1 MRFVKFKKMKVI
13 RKIPNFIS
21 NFFRKKHIKYYALY
35 MRLRDIKY
43 FVESIQ
49 DLKKKLL

>member
-1 MRFVKFKKMKVI
+1 
-13 RKIPNFIS
+13 
-21 NFFRKKHIKYYALY
+21 

-49 DLKKKLL
+49 DLKKTTINRHKKILNF